1 MPTPPVQ
8 DFKVRSNTLWCCSK
22 KSFDLKFELRYDN
35 TNNGKQR
42 LSTLMMHIY
51 CIIIMITIK
60 KKKKVHL
67 QSFHNTIYNLW
78 FNKRFISLN
87 IDNNIV
93 LLLQLL

>member
-1 MPTPPVQ
+1 MPTPSVQ
-8 DFKVRSNTLWCCSK
+8 DFKVRSKTLWCCSK

-60 KKKKVHL
+60 KKKRCTCRAFTTP
-67 QSFHNTIYNLW
+67 SI
-78 FNKRFISLN
+78 ISGS
-87 IDNNIV
+87 IRGSSP
-93 LLLQLL
+93 